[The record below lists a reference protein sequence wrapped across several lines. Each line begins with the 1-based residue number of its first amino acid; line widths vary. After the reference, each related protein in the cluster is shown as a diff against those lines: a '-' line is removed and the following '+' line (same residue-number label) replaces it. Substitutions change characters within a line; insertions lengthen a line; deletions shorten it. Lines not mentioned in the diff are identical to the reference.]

1 MNKKSL
7 QRLGVVCMAAAMVL
21 TTVSFPRVAKAEG
34 ETSTQT
40 DAATSTEQEAG
51 KVLMQVDPTVL
62 QARAMCNS
70 QQDPHQGSDGLKE
83 WAFDTVVG
91 PEQNLHLKIR
101 SMRQCVHGSVR
112 DLARQ
117 SC

>member
-1 MNKKSL
+1 MNKKRL

-70 QQDPHQGSDGLKE
+70 QQDPHHGSDGPKE
-83 WAFDTVVG
+83 WAFDT
-91 PEQNLHLKIR
+91 ENHWWHSR
-101 SMRQCVHGSVR
+101 
-112 DLARQ
+112 
-117 SC
+117 

>member
-1 MNKKSL
+1 MNKKRL

-62 QARAMCNS
+62 
-70 QQDPHQGSDGLKE
+70 
-83 WAFDTVVG
+83 
-91 PEQNLHLKIR
+91 
-101 SMRQCVHGSVR
+101 
-112 DLARQ
+112 
-117 SC
+117 

>member
-83 WAFDTVVG
+83 WAFDT
-91 PEQNLHLKIR
+91 ENH
-101 SMRQCVHGSVR
+101 
-112 DLARQ
+112 
-117 SC
+117 

>member
-51 KVLMQVDPTVL
+51 SAP
-62 QARAMCNS
+62 
-70 QQDPHQGSDGLKE
+70 G
-83 WAFDTVVG
+83 
-91 PEQNLHLKIR
+91 
-101 SMRQCVHGSVR
+101 
-112 DLARQ
+112 
-117 SC
+117 